1 MLHERDSR
9 AHAALPVEQKKL
21 VLWRFVLENG
31 PDRVCTAGILSE
43 HLEQP
48 LQVSLRVL
56 QKRLEFLLNQ
66 LDLFAELAQVIGIAS
81 QNVWRKRHR

>member
-31 PDRVCTAGILSE
+31 PDRVCTVGILPE
-43 HLEQP
+43 PLEPP
-48 LQVSLRVL
+48 LQVSPGVL
-56 QKRLEFLLNQ
+56 QKRLEFLLKQ
-66 LDLFAELAQVIGIAS
+66 LDVFAELAQVIGIAS
-81 QNVWRKRHR
+81 QNSWRKRHR